1 MQEKSP
7 VFEILCPI
15 SSKPNFV
22 ETIKNMKKVH
32 NNFLNALDKKIF
44 EKYL

>member
-15 SSKPNFV
+15 PSKPKIV
-22 ETIKNMKKVH
+22 ETIKNMEKIHIDV
-32 NNFLNALDKKIF
+32 LNALGKTDCKNI
-44 EKYL
+44 

>member
-15 SSKPNFV
+15 MSKLKIV
-22 ETIKNMKKVH
+22 ETIKSLEKMQ
-32 NNFLNALDKKIF
+32 NNVLSAIEK
-44 EKYL
+44 KYLKNI

>member
-15 SSKPNFV
+15 SSKPKIV
-22 ETIKNMKKVH
+22 ETIKSLGNMQ
-32 NNFLNALDKKIF
+32 NNVLNAI
-44 EKYL
+44 